1 MNKKNIFSIILK
13 IILTS
18 IIGVISAYS
27 AMFILLLGL
36 GNNLNGIIVGL
47 TCFIIPLLLLPLL
60 FKNIRKKFFL
70 FSIIFTILVIVSI
83 VINVLYLNYDESLVI
98 NTDVNIK
105 TSEYLPFVENTKIYK
120 LGKEASLR
128 FDSSDDLPIVD
139 GAAAVFPV
147 YSAFV
152 NAVYPNTVKLDQYP
166 FLYTNTVNGYASL
179 AAKNIDIFFG
189 AYPSAIQIQ
198 EAKKL
203 GTEFEYTK
211 IGSEAFVFFVNK
223 DNPVESLTTHQIKDI
238 YSGKITNWKEVG
250 GKNEEIVAFQRNEG
264 SGSQSMLKRFMGS
277 TPIMNAP
284 TEQVNGLMA
293 GIIDQVADYKN
304 HKGSIGFS
312 FRYYLETLIANTN
325 VKMLKID
332 SVEPSFENISNGK
345 YSITTPL
352 YAVTYKGNDNE
363 NVKKLI
369 NWILSEEGQEIIE
382 KTGYA
387 GI

>member
-1 MNKKNIFSIILK
+1 MNKKIFNIIIKVVFLV
-13 IILTS
+13 L
-18 IIGVISAYS
+18 IGLVSACSSLY
-27 AMFILLLGL
+27 ILLLGL

-47 TCFIIPLLLLPLL
+47 ACFIIPLLLLPLL
-60 FKNIRKKFFL
+60 FKKTRKKFFI
-70 FSIIFTILVIVSI
+70 FSGVYTILVILAVI
-83 VINVLYLNYDESLVI
+83 INVSYVNYDKSLVI
-98 NTDVNIK
+98 NTDVNIN
-105 TSEYLPFVENTKIYK
+105 TSEYLPFVEDTKIYK
-120 LGKEASLR
+120 LGKEASLK
-128 FDSSDDLPIVD
+128 FDLSDDLPIVD

-152 NAVYPNTVKLDQYP
+152 NAVYPNTVKLNEYP

-179 AAKNIDIFFG
+179 GAKNIDIFFG
-189 AYPSAIQIQ
+189 AYPSMVQIL
-198 EAKKL
+198 EAKNL

-223 DNPVESLTTHQIKDI
+223 DNPVDSLTTKQIKDI

-264 SGSQSMLKRFMGS
+264 SGSQSMLKRFMGE
-277 TPIMNAP
+277 TPIMDP
-284 TEQVNGLMA
+284 PKEQVNGLMS
-293 GIIDQVADYKN
+293 GIIDDVADYKN

-312 FRYYLETLIANTN
+312 FRYYLETLIANPN

-332 SVEPSFENISNGK
+332 SVEPSINNIKNGK
-345 YSITTPL
+345 YSIVTPL

-369 NWILSEEGQEIIE
+369 DWILSKEGQEIIE
-382 KTGYA
+382 KTGYS